1 MKRLFFCLVAMMSV
15 FSLAAQSEFENEV
28 INNIMARRSV
38 RKYLDKPVEH
48 AKLEAVA
55 QAGINAP
62 SARNWQYWAVR
73 IIEDQKLIN
82 DVSEVYKQANPD
94 AVSRDPN
101 FKNMFRNAPN
111 LICVCAPQDG
121 GFCFSQ
127 DGTQFLNVAMYENPR
142 SYEIK
147 AYSVDVLSEIGTV
160 FSSDEFGVFDIEC
173 GDDGEYYVLGNG
185 NEAFV
190 GIIKD
195 GKLVEKYSLTFEQST
210 LYSDALRLR
219 RTGYTMECYKST
231 FAATGIFPG
240 SLSLDGFVNADLTLK
255 KLFDEHKTGKQ
266 FE

>member
-1 MKRLFFCLVAMMSV
+1 MKKFVTYIKNDRFAVGTTGKTIHV
-15 FSLAAQSEFENEV
+15 FGETGKRIAEFRDLTYAYTAAFT
-28 INNIMARRSV
+28 
-38 RKYLDKPVEH
+38 
-48 AKLEAVA
+48 
-55 QAGINAP
+55 P
-62 SARNWQYWAVR
+62 SG
-73 IIEDQKLIN
+73 DKLIVKST
-82 DVSEVYKQANPD
+82 DGMLALYSLSELQ
-94 AVSRDPN
+94 
-101 FKNMFRNAPN
+101 
-111 LICVCAPQDG
+111 LIKKLRFGSAPQDG

-127 DGTQFLNVAMYENPR
+127 DGTQFLNVAVYENPR
-142 SYEIK
+142 SYDIK

-195 GKLVEKYSLTFEQST
+195 GKLAEKYSLTFEQST
-210 LYSDALRLR
+210 LYIDALRLR